1 MRTVLT
7 GCRLTLV
14 GLVAAV
20 AGAQGVGRGERSPAD
35 VPNAGFWP
43 TERMMHLAIDRITE
57 EMAKEYAFDE
67 AQLWNTRELLKERFP
82 RWLEDNRAE
91 LQTLLNQYIEAVM
104 AGEPP
109 SPEHVA
115 DWARRAKPL
124 FEEFTTLVEDTVA
137 DMGTYLTDE
146 QRVLVEGQMA
156 AFRVGAQYMNQRLDT
171 WSHGGYDW
179 RSEWPRSEEF
189 KARERERQKQLE
201 REATAARN
209 EVLGIPNESG
219 SPSYA
224 AAPAADTTRAEAA
237 GPQSSPRE
245 PSGKKDEWEIY
256 VEDFIRRYQLDE
268 AQRNN
273 AYKYLRDQM
282 ALRDRYLRS
291 RLSRITAVENKL
303 KAAQTDEEREKVRA
317 ELKQLHDPI
326 EQMFEKLK
334 ERLDRLPTRKQRA
347 LAAAAG
353 GAADSS
359 SLREQMQQRARS
371 EKKAPTETSGNQ
383 TSSAE
388 GGKR

>member
-1 MRTVLT
+1 MRTMLA
-7 GCRLTLV
+7 GCRLMLV
-14 GLVAAV
+14 GLLTVG
-20 AGAQGVGRGERSPAD
+20 AGAQGVGRGERSAAQ
-35 VPNAGFWP
+35 VPGAGFWP
-43 TERMMHLAIDRITE
+43 TERMMNLAIDRITE
-57 EMAKEYAFDE
+57 QMAKEYGFDE

-91 LQTLLNQYIEAVM
+91 LQTLMNQYIEAVM

-109 SPEHVA
+109 TPEHVA

-146 QRVLVEGQMA
+146 QRILVEGQMA

-171 WSHGGYDW
+171 WSRGGYDW

-189 KARERERQKQLE
+189 KTRERERQQQLE

-209 EVLGIPNESG
+209 EVLGIPSEDG
-219 SPSYA
+219 SVNYA
-224 AAPAADTTRAEAA
+224 AAPSGEATRTENVK
-237 GPQSSPRE
+237 PQPAPRE
-245 PSGKKDEWEIY
+245 SSGKKDEWEVY
-256 VEDFIRRYQLDE
+256 VENFIQRYQLDE

-291 RLSRITAVENKL
+291 RLSRINAVENKL
-303 KAAQTDEEREKVRA
+303 KAAQTEEERDKVRA
-317 ELKQLHDPI
+317 ELKQLHEPI

-347 LAAAAG
+347 LAAA
-353 GAADSS
+353 GAPDSS
-359 SLREQMQQRARS
+359 ALREQMQQRAHS
-371 EKKAPTETSGNQ
+371 EKKISGAQPGNQ
-383 TSSAE
+383 T
-388 GGKR
+388 GTDGDKR